1 MGKKHKGKPCAYC
14 FERLSE
20 TADHVF
26 ARNFFLPSARAN
38 LPQVPACS
46 LCNAQKSALEHY
58 LTSVLPFG
66 VATKRHCQISKHGA
80 ETSYRE
86 CQTSSHVA
94 GRLGRVWAK
103 EGGVHLRF
111 STLPLDPTK
120 LQQLFALIVR
130 GLVCF
135 HFGTYLR
142 QEDEVQVLALARA
155 GETYFDKLF
164 SLDVAA
170 RVNDDLGHGTFCYEG
185 AQAVDCPQITVWRF
199 QIYGGINF
207 GDSQNPGEISRRL
220 GALSGPLPMQ
230 AENTG
235 SSTA

>member
-1 MGKKHKGKPCAYC
+1 M
-14 FERLSE
+14 
-20 TADHVF
+20 
-26 ARNFFLPSARAN
+26 PSARAN

-66 VATKRHCQISKHGA
+66 GRHKAALPNLKNMVPKRLTKNVKLHR
-80 ETSYRE
+80 TLRDNW
-86 CQTSSHVA
+86 
-94 GRLGRVWAK
+94 GRVWAK